1 MRLKAQHTNIWPVG
15 HNTIMTYTVCRSE
28 RMYIVYSTIRLLI
41 LCIHII
47 ELCDVSFF
55 ATRAL
60 CVAAVLS
67 VRLRCGALVGGW
79 T

>member
-1 MRLKAQHTNIWPVG
+1 MRLKAQHTNTWPEE

-28 RMYIVYSTIRLLI
+28 RMYIVYSTIRLLYYV
-41 LCIHII
+41 HII

-60 CVAAVLS
+60 CVTAVLS